1 MAPVAQARPVSA
13 RRTETAALDM
23 DFAAAL
29 LITVVPFVNRPLE
42 HARLPRKSLPPR
54 NLLTHALLFHI
65 IRFLVPTLH

>member
-1 MAPVAQARPVSA
+1 
-13 RRTETAALDM
+13 M
-23 DFAAAL
+23 DFAAVL

-54 NLLTHALLFHI
+54 NQLTHALLFHI

>member
-1 MAPVAQARPVSA
+1 
-13 RRTETAALDM
+13 M

-54 NLLTHALLFHI
+54 TLLTHALLFYI
-65 IRFLVPTLH
+65 IRFLVPNLH